1 MSGSSLDAL
10 EERYDRVLRE
20 HGSALR
26 RAAAAY
32 ERDNTRREDLFQEIC
47 LAVWKA
53 LPHFRGE
60 ASVRT
65 FVFRIAH
72 NRGLTH
78 RARRGPALGDLDEA
92 AHVADPRPG
101 PESEAAA
108 RERRNRLHGAVLSL
122 PLPARQVLTL
132 ALEGLSQKEIGEV
145 LGISEN
151 LVAVRLSRARAS
163 LRGIL
168 AERDAGG
175 AAGPGRSA
183 ATSGEI
189 DERPAG
195 QESAR

>member
-1 MSGSSLDAL
+1 LDAL

>member
-10 EERYDRVLRE
+10 EERYDRILRE

-32 ERDNTRREDLFQEIC
+32 ERDGARREDLFQEIC

-65 FVFRIAH
+65 FLFRIAH

-78 RARRGPALGDLDEA
+78 RARRGPALGDLDAA

-108 RERRNRLHGAVLSL
+108 RERRTRLHDAVLSL
-122 PLPARQVLTL
+122 AMPARQVLTL
-132 ALEGLSQKEIGEV
+132 ALEGLSQKEIREV

-163 LRGIL
+163 LRAIL
-168 AERDAGG
+168 AEGVAGH
-175 AAGPGRSA
+175 AAGPAREIGERLPGRGGS
-183 ATSGEI
+183 
-189 DERPAG
+189 R
-195 QESAR
+195 